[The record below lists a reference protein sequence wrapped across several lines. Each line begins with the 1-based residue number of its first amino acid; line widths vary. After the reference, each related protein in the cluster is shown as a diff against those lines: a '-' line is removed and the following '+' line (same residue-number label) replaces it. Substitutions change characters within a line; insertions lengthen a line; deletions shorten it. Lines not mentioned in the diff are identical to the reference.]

1 MKFIITGRKLEVT
14 PAIKNRVESKL
25 GKLSKFFSDDTEV
38 HVTLRTSKGR
48 HIVEVTIPAN
58 GFLLRAEEISDDLY
72 YSIDHVV
79 STLERQIRKNKTR
92 LQKRLRSEGFAEV
105 DGFFGA
111 LEEEDALEIVKVKE
125 IDLKPMSPD
134 EAILQ
139 MNLLNHTF
147 FVFRDAETEKICVVY
162 KRNDGQYGLIEPK

>member
-14 PAIKNRVESKL
+14 PGIKSRIENKL

-38 HVTLRTSKGR
+38 HVTLRTSKDR

-58 GFLLRAEEISDDLY
+58 GVLLRAEEVSDDLY

-92 LQKRLRSEGFAEV
+92 LQKRLRSEGFTEAVE
-105 DGFFGA
+105 FFGA
-111 LEEEDALEIVKVKE
+111 SEEEDSLDVVKVKE
-125 IDLKPMSPD
+125 IDVKPMSPD

-139 MNLLNHTF
+139 MNLLGHTF
-147 FVFRDAETEKICVVY
+147 FVFRDAQSEKICVVY
-162 KRNDGQYGLIEPK
+162 KRNDGHYGMIEPK